1 MRVAVFGA
9 GALGGV
15 YGVLLAVR
23 GGVDVTFV
31 VRPSRVASR
40 EPIVIESVRKDRR
53 DAIEAPHRSDVVPGD
68 ADVILLAVGTED
80 LEALKGPLGASAG
93 AGGTPTE
100 PTEPPEGA
108 SAAPLRSTSTAP
120 LVILTPMLPKDW
132 ARVREA
138 FGERAHAAMPNVV
151 AYTRKEDG
159 VIRYWL
165 PPAPTKIDE
174 PRAGSPSADVIRE
187 LADALSRAGLHA
199 KLELAVHETN
209 PATTVCFIAI
219 GMVLSIAGSAEAL
232 VADDTLLSL
241 ATRACREGVR
251 LSHRIGQPELW
262 ASLAPAIAAPWA
274 LRTWLR
280 ALGRLSPEG
289 LFYAEEH
296 FGRKLKEQHRVMIH
310 EMIELAREKALPSEA
325 LEELAARLE
334 AARAR

>member
-15 YGVLLAVR
+15 YGVLLAAR
-23 GGVDVTFV
+23 AGVDVTFV

-53 DAIEAPHRSDVVPGD
+53 DVIEAPDRSDVVPGD

-80 LEALKGPLGASAG
+80 LDALKGPIAS
-93 AGGTPTE
+93 
-100 PTEPPEGA
+100 
-108 SAAPLRSTSTAP
+108 STAP

-174 PRAGSPSADVIRE
+174 PRAGSPAADVIRE
-187 LADALSRAGLHA
+187 LAEALSRAGLRA

-219 GMVLSIAGSAEAL
+219 GMALSIAGSAEAL
-232 VADDTLLSL
+232 IADDRLLSL

-251 LSHRIGQPELW
+251 LSHRIGRPEPW

-274 LRTWLR
+274 LRTWLG

-296 FGRKLKEQHRVMIH
+296 FGRKLKEQHRVMIR

-334 AARAR
+334 AARTR